1 MPIKIL
7 KLFSSP
13 PWRRGQGEE
22 GIKFPLLLGGEGRVR
37 RERARVRVKVRR
49 DM

>member
-37 RERARVRVKVRR
+37 RELNFLSSLEERAG
-49 DM
+49 